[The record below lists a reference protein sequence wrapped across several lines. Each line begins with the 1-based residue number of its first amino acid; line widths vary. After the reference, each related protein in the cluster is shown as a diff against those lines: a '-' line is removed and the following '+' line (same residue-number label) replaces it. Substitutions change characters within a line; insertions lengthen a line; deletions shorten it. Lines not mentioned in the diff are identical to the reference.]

1 MRRGAMTARATVTP
15 HRSPAARK
23 RTMNIQSLLNQLL
36 SGGAFG
42 GASTSSGNAP
52 QQGLSGDLGK
62 YLGGG
67 AAGGA
72 LGLLLGSKR
81 RRGMGGMGGKAL
93 SYGSV
98 AAVGALAWKL
108 YQDHQ
113 AKQQQQQQPMPA
125 AASPAYVPPPMQP
138 ASFASLPAQETELHA
153 QAMLRAMIAAAKSDG
168 HLDARERELLHGE
181 MARLNADAET
191 RAWFDAELAK
201 PVEPDDVAAG
211 VTSPQMAVEIYLI
224 SLLVID
230 ETTTMERAYLDALA
244 RSLKLDSGLKADL
257 EARAGQA

>member
-1 MRRGAMTARATVTP
+1 MRRGAMGALATVSR
-15 HRSPAARK
+15 HHSSAARK
-23 RTMNIQSLLNQLL
+23 PTMNIQSLLNQLL
-36 SGGAFG
+36 SGGA
-42 GASTSSGNAP
+42 SSSSGTAP
-52 QQGLSGDLGK
+52 QRGRSGDLGK

-81 RRGMGGMGGKAL
+81 SRGLGGMGGKAL

-113 AKQQQQQQPMPA
+113 AKQQQQQPVPA
-125 AASPAYVPPPMQP
+125 AAGTASVPPPMQP
-138 ASFASLPAQETELHA
+138 ASFSALPAQEMERHA

-168 HLDARERELLHGE
+168 HLDARERELLHTE

-211 VTSPQMAVEIYLI
+211 ATSPQMAVEIYLT

-230 ETTTMERAYLDALA
+230 EATTMERAYLDALA
-244 RSLKLDSGLKADL
+244 RSLKLDPDMKADL
-257 EARAGQA
+257 EAQAGQA